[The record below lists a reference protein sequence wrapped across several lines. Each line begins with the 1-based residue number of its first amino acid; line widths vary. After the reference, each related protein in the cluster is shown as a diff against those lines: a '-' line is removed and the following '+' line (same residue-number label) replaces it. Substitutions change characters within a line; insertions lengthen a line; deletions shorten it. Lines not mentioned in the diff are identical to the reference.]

1 MANNSLLDKQPSL
14 SLTDITGKV
23 LQMHK
28 QVRQA
33 TTRIVT
39 DGLAD
44 GAYVLVIS
52 WGNDHRTVKLVKQT
66 GANR

>member
-1 MANNSLLDKQPSL
+1 MAKRFIVGQATIPETNRF
-14 SLTDITGKV
+14 TGKV
-23 LQMHK
+23 LQAHK

-44 GAYVLVIS
+44 GTYVLIIG
-52 WGNDHRTVKLVKQT
+52 WGNGHRTVKLVKQT
-66 GANR
+66 GANQ